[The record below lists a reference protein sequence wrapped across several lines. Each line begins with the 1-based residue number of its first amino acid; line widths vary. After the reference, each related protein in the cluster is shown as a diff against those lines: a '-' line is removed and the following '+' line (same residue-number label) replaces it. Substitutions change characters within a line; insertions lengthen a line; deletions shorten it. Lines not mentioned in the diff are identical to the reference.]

1 MSQDPPDQPPEPV
14 YTTGPL
20 RWRTP
25 VGRHQHTGR
34 FRVGALLAAL
44 ATAVAVVLVGGAVTE
59 TELSADERFREF
71 VNTGAV
77 GEPVSALDFQATVLG
92 ARTAAQINTAP
103 GTGLDTAGVWVLVR
117 VRAMAL
123 EESMWIK
130 YAAVRDS
137 AGRTWTATGR
147 IEQPLVDGGYRID
160 PGIPVEAEV
169 AFEVPQDAATD
180 LTVRFARPDID
191 LRMHTIAEVPLPVDE
206 AMVADGLAEPE
217 PIVIERPEIVIAD
230 PQVLV
235 GVPEPGD
242 E

>member
-1 MSQDPPDQPPEPV
+1 MTREPLEPV

-20 RWRTP
+20 RWRMS
-25 VGRHQHTGR
+25 VGRHQYTGR

-59 TELSADERFREF
+59 TEVSADERFREF

-77 GEPVSALDFQATVLG
+77 GEPVSALDFQVTVLG
-92 ARTAAQINTAP
+92 AQTAAQINTAP
-103 GTGLDTAGVWVLVR
+103 GAGLDTGGVWVLVR

-123 EESMWIK
+123 EESLWIG

-137 AGRTWTATGR
+137 AGRTWVATPR
-147 IEQPLVDGGYRID
+147 IEQPLVDGGYRLD
-160 PGIPVEAEV
+160 PRIPVEAEV
-169 AFEVPQDAATD
+169 AFEVPRDAATD
-180 LTVRFARPDID
+180 LTARFGEPGGVD
-191 LRMHTIAEVPLPVDE
+191 LRMHTIAEVPLPVE
-206 AMVADGLAEPE
+206 AAMVAEGLARIE